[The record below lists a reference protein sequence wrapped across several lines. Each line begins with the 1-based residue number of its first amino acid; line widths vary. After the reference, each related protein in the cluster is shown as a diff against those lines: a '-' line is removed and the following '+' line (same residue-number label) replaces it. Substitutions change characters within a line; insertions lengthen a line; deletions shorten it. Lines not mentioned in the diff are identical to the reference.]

1 MKIGDN
7 LKTLRKRAGKSQ
19 EDVANDLG
27 FNRST
32 YSGYENGV
40 AQPNIENLIALSK
53 YYELSIDVLL
63 SENFQD
69 FSEKD
74 WRNHDKNWK
83 EKASGNNLRVLTS
96 QVTEGNDELIEL
108 ITHKASAGYASSYA
122 DIEFINE
129 LPTIRLPFLSKNK
142 KYRAFPISGDSMP
155 PVVEGSFVVGEF
167 VQDWTNIKSGTPCI
181 VVTKNDGIVFKLV
194 DNDLDKS
201 KSFLLVST
209 NSFFQP
215 YEVGVEDV
223 VEIWQFV
230 NYISSILPSLKI
242 DDNDLSTSIRSI
254 QIDIHRIL
262 NANKS

>member
-167 VQDWTNIKSGTPCI
+167 IQDWTNIKSGTPCI

>member
-122 DIEFINE
+122 DVEFINE

-167 VQDWTNIKSGTPCI
+167 IQDWTNIKSGTPCI

>member
-19 EDVANDLG
+19 EDVANALG

-40 AQPNIENLIALSK
+40 AQPNIENLITLSK

-181 VVTKNDGIVFKLV
+181 LVTKNDGIIFKLV

>member
-7 LKTLRKRAGKSQ
+7 LKILRKRAGKSQ

-83 EKASGNNLRVLTS
+83 VKASGNNLRVLTS

-108 ITHKASAGYASSYA
+108 VTHKASAGYVSSYA
-122 DIEFINE
+122 DVEFINE

-142 KYRAFPISGDSMP
+142 KYRAFSISGDSMP

-167 VQDWTNIKSGTPCI
+167 VQDWTAIKSGTPCI

-194 DNDLDKS
+194 DNDLVKS

-215 YEVGVEDV
+215 YELGLEDV

>member
-7 LKTLRKRAGKSQ
+7 LKILRKRAGKSQ

-83 EKASGNNLRVLTS
+83 VKASGNNLRVLTS

-108 ITHKASAGYASSYA
+108 VTHKASAGYVSSYA
-122 DIEFINE
+122 DVEFINE

-142 KYRAFPISGDSMP
+142 KYRAFSISGDSMP

-167 VQDWTNIKSGTPCI
+167 VQDWTAIKSGTPC
-181 VVTKNDGIVFKLV
+181 LV
-194 DNDLDKS
+194 DNDLVKS

-215 YEVGVEDV
+215 YELGLEDV

>member
-7 LKTLRKRAGKSQ
+7 LKLLRKRVGKSQ

-63 SENFQD
+63 SENFLG

-74 WRNHDKNWK
+74 WSNHDKNWK
-83 EKASGNNLRVLTS
+83 EKAIGNNLRVLSS
-96 QVTEGNDELIEL
+96 QVSEQNDELIEL
-108 ITHKASAGYASSYA
+108 VTHKASAGYVSSYA
-122 DIEFINE
+122 DVEFIQE

-155 PVVEGSFVVGEF
+155 PVVDGSFVVAEF
-167 VQDWTNIKSGTPCI
+167 VQDWTSIKSGTPCI
-181 VVTKNDGIVFKLV
+181 VVTKNDGIVFKLL
-194 DNDLDKS
+194 DNDLEKS

-209 NSFFQP
+209 NSFYQP
-215 YEVGVEDV
+215 YEVGIENV
-223 VEIWQFV
+223 VEIWRFV
-230 NYISSILPSLKI
+230 NYISSVLPSLKI
-242 DDNDLSTSIRSI
+242 ADNDLSSSIRSI
-254 QIDIHRIL
+254 QIDIHRLL

>member
-122 DIEFINE
+122 DVEFINE
-129 LPTIRLPFLSKNK
+129 LPTIRLPFLSKNVL
-142 KYRAFPISGDSMP
+142 FP
-155 PVVEGSFVVGEF
+155 FF
-167 VQDWTNIKSGTPCI
+167 K
-181 VVTKNDGIVFKLV
+181 VFL
-194 DNDLDKS
+194 
-201 KSFLLVST
+201 F
-209 NSFFQP
+209 
-215 YEVGVEDV
+215 
-223 VEIWQFV
+223 I
-230 NYISSILPSLKI
+230 ILYL
-242 DDNDLSTSIRSI
+242 
-254 QIDIHRIL
+254 
-262 NANKS
+262 

>member
-122 DIEFINE
+122 DVEFINE

-201 KSFLLVST
+201 KSFC
-209 NSFFQP
+209 
-215 YEVGVEDV
+215 
-223 VEIWQFV
+223 
-230 NYISSILPSLKI
+230 
-242 DDNDLSTSIRSI
+242 
-254 QIDIHRIL
+254 
-262 NANKS
+262 